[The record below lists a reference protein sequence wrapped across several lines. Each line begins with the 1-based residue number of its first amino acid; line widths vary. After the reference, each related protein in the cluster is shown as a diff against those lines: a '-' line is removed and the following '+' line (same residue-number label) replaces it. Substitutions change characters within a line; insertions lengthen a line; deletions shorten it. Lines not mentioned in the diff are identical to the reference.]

1 MISKYLSISTFLI
14 SLSLGLLLVYLW
26 GADMHE
32 VYVFPTPENVMR
44 VQYKDTADNCY
55 AYEGKEVTCPTD
67 ETKISEYPI
76 QK

>member
-14 SLSLGLLLVYLW
+14 SLALGLLLVYLW
-26 GADMHE
+26 GADMQE

-44 VQYKDTADNCY
+44 IQYKDTADNCY
-55 AYEGKEVTCPTD
+55 VYEGKEVKCPND
-67 ETKISEYPI
+67 KTKISEYPI